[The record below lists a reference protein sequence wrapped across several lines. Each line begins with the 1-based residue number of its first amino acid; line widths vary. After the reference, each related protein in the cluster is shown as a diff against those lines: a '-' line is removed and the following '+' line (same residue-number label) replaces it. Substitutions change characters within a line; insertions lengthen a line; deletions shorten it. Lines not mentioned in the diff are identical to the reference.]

1 MSDTNRSRSAATRAA
16 NKAADTRRPLAR
28 VAAWKL
34 KLPGGR
40 LGAGHLT
47 VTLVNAEGETL
58 EIFIELAPRLALQ
71 VLLLHEAWV
80 ADGSTPI
87 RQRGWQNRGLLA
99 HLHGIENDGHRATNP
114 QPVDWWPDKKT
125 VISYHSSIRQ
135 QIRAAFR
142 EEGYRA
148 PQFIESGRKVG
159 ARLAEGVNL
168 QVEILGLPPPSKPQ
182 AGTAG

>member
-1 MSDTNRSRSAATRAA
+1 MSVTNYSRSAATRAA

-28 VAAWKL
+28 VVAWKL

-47 VTLVNAEGETL
+47 VTIVNAEGETL
-58 EIFIELAPRLALQ
+58 DIFIELAPRLALQ

-87 RQRGWQNRGLLA
+87 RQRGWQNRSLLA
-99 HLHGIENDGHRATNP
+99 NLHGIENEGHHASDPRPGA
-114 QPVDWWPDKKT
+114 WWPDVKT

-142 EEGYRA
+142 EEGFRA
-148 PQFIESGRKVG
+148 PQFIESHRKVG
-159 ARLAEGVNL
+159 ARLAEGANL
-168 QVEILGLPPPSKPQ
+168 QVEILGLPPPRNPQ